1 MSKVAGYLVILNK
14 DRFVSFY
21 SRSYEQFAEPVPEF
35 SHSRNVPLICFIINE
50 EGNITHIGHGKRGV
64 RAGTD
69 LRRLNIQD
77 IFELDNPISAIEIV
91 SATPSGIKH
100 HLTRKL
106 VSGGLIPP
114 KSFEEFLKVFLER
127 AHETIPILYK
137 YSKERRIK
145 IEQLSNQTKQSL
157 AEQKEAVLT
166 AMNIAG
172 INKENAQG
180 WDYIEGEK
188 PISFLDGIKDV
199 NILIVCF
206 SKRQNSTYS
215 CTDRKSVV

>member
-50 EGNITHIGHGKRGV
+50 EGNINQIGHGKRGV

-215 CTDRKSVV
+215 CTGK